1 MKVTSTKI
9 ISTSS
14 ENMNSAMNEKYG
26 LKLNWIKK
34 NHYQAKGSEHYLVL
48 IELSKQ
54 KKYMTDRIGSITKNK
69 EQKEKTCDKISIL
82 QKINIWLVFFC

>member
-26 LKLNWIKK
+26 LKLN
-34 NHYQAKGSEHYLVL
+34 
-48 IELSKQ
+48 
-54 KKYMTDRIGSITKNK
+54 
-69 EQKEKTCDKISIL
+69 
-82 QKINIWLVFFC
+82 